1 MICEAIPNGA
11 PCRHPAGYRVALEE
25 EGPDETIVIATRDA
39 CADDLAAAVDWAFT
53 RPTPYAG
60 EAQDVYLTQHERR
73 ISVVSL
79 SSDG

>member
-11 PCRHPAGYRVALEE
+11 SCRHPAGYQVALEE
-25 EGPDETIVIATRDA
+25 EGSDETSVIATRDA
-39 CADDLAAAVDWAFT
+39 CADDLAGAVDWALT

-60 EAQDVYLTQHERR
+60 EAQNVYLTLHERR